1 MDKLTRRSLLRALAV
16 GALSVGTV
24 VIART
29 PLAHARG
36 TPAEGADDADVD
48 VQARAHQLKDGVR
61 VPAGDNYAAF
71 RNVFR
76 NGGGGFRNGGF
87 RNGGFRN
94 GGFRNGGFLN
104 GGFRNGGFRNGGFRN
119 GGGFRNAFRN
129 F

>member
-1 MDKLTRRSLLRALAV
+1 MDKLTRRSLLRALAA

-29 PLAHARG
+29 PLAQAHGA
-36 TPAEGADDADVD
+36 PAEDPDHTDVD
-48 VQARAHQLKDGVR
+48 VQARAARLEDVVR
-61 VPAGDNYAAF
+61 EPAGDAYAAF
-71 RNVFR
+71 RNSFR
-76 NGGGGFRNGGF
+76 NGGFRNGGF

-94 GGFRNGGFLN
+94 GGFRNGGFRN

-119 GGGFRNAFRN
+119 GGGFRNVFRN